1 MNDELRQI
9 MLVEED
15 ETLAEITSFR
25 LELLGYGVNV
35 VASGEAA
42 IASLEQQIPDV
53 IIVDLVLPKMTGHE
67 LIERL
72 ARQEST
78 SKVAIM
84 ALSIEADLDAVL
96 LAYKVG
102 ALDYLV
108 APYNPTVLEDKVA
121 KLMERAGQSRLAETS

>member
-25 LELLGYGVNV
+25 LELLGYEVSV

-42 IASLEQQIPDV
+42 IASLEKQIPDV
-53 IIVDLVLPKMTGHE
+53 IIVDLVLPEMTGHE

-108 APYNPTVLEDKVA
+108 APCNPTVLEDKVA